1 MNEKKTNEV
10 TSLAQSHPD
19 ILVISSDRDLVNQ
32 LKEYIEDYGY
42 NFIGSADT
50 KDTIRNN
57 IINLSPNLVLL
68 DTEIENVDLIKLTDD
83 LEKFNIPDVV
93 IIGDRFDEVIDKVM
107 EISPYGYLIKDIDKE
122 ELQRAMAVAIRK
134 HELNTQKVI
143 EAKDRIS
150 EKNTE
155 LLIEKSD
162 SSFLL
167 VLCVSLIIIAIL
179 SRNATWLQWVLLIP
193 TTAMLINGI
202 ASIKKPEPVDYDYEK
217 PFVSVFIPAHNEEA
231 TIEATVRSV
240 CDSDYYT
247 DGVPQFEVIVIN
259 DGSTDRTGE
268 ILAEI
273 KKDLPQL
280 KIVTRMPPISGK
292 GKGFV
297 LNDALTLSRGEIIG
311 VFDADT
317 TIHRDYLTKIT
328 AYVVDPEIDGVQS
341 RVKMYNKDE
350 NYLARMQHV
359 EFASFGNTLRAKDNL
374 GNTGFLGG
382 NGQFV
387 RKQSIIDSGK
397 WDGFAV
403 TEDLNLAVKI
413 MLLGGKIRYC
423 GEVAVYQEAIT
434 EWRPFFRQRVRWAIG
449 NFETLFIYLPQIL
462 KSKVSIPKKFG
473 IIEHISFYSFNLLIF
488 FGFIVTMANAI
499 SWFLFHNT
507 TVIRMEAPFVVGIL
521 SAISFF
527 PGIMLALSRD
537 HPGIV
542 EFTKDLI
549 KYYLYCFH
557 LIPLFFMT
565 MASMMTRKE
574 RKWAKTEHKGG
585 KAK

>member
-1 MNEKKTNEV
+1 MSPNEKETV
-10 TSLAQSHPD
+10 SLAKSHPD
-19 ILVISSDRDLVNQ
+19 IFVISSDDDLINQ
-32 LKEYIEDYGY
+32 LREYIEDYDY
-42 NFIGSADT
+42 NFIGSAYT
-50 KDTIRNN
+50 KERIKSR
-57 IINLSPNLVLL
+57 IVKLSPNLVLL
-68 DTEIENVDLIKLTDD
+68 DSEIEDIDLIKLTKD
-83 LEKFNIPDVV
+83 LERFNIPNVV
-93 IIGDRFDEVIDKVM
+93 IVGERFDEVIDEVLM
-107 EISPYGYLIKDIDKE
+107 ITPYGYIFKEIDKD

-134 HELNTQKVI
+134 HEINNAKI
-143 EAKDRIS
+143 AEAKNKIF
-150 EKNTE
+150 EKNEE

-167 VLCVSLIIIAIL
+167 ILCVALIIMAIL

-193 TTAMLINGI
+193 TIAMLINGI
-202 ASIKKPEPVDYDYEK
+202 ASIKKPEPVSYDYEK
-217 PFVSVFIPAHNEEA
+217 PFVSIFIPAHNEEA
-231 TIEATVRSV
+231 TIAMTVKSV
-240 CDSDYYT
+240 CESDYHV
-247 DGVPQFEVIVIN
+247 DGEPYFEVIVIN

-268 ILAEI
+268 ILHDI
-273 KKDLPQL
+273 KDELPQL
-280 KIVTRMPPISGK
+280 KIVTRKPPVSGK

-317 TIHRDYLTKIT
+317 KICKDYLTKVV

-341 RVKMYNKDE
+341 RVKMYNRDE
-350 NYLARMQHV
+350 SYLSRMQHV

-387 RKQSIIDSGK
+387 KKQSIIDCGK

-423 GEVAVYQEAIT
+423 GEAAVYQEALN
-434 EWRPFFRQRVRWAIG
+434 EWKPFFRQRVRWAIG

-473 IIEHISFYSFNLLIF
+473 IVEHISFYSFNLLIF
-488 FGFIVTMANAI
+488 FGFIITIINAI
-499 SWFLFHNT
+499 SWLLFHNVT
-507 TVIRMEAPFVVGIL
+507 IIRMEAPFIVGVL

-537 HPGIV
+537 KPGIV
-542 EFTKDLI
+542 DFIKDLI
-549 KYYLYCFH
+549 KYYIYCFH

-565 MASMMTRKE
+565 MKTMMTRKE

-585 KAK
+585 HE

>member
-1 MNEKKTNEV
+1 MSSKKLDSTI
-10 TSLAQSHPD
+10 SIAQSHPN
-19 ILVISSDRDLVNQ
+19 ILVISSDKELVNQ
-32 LKEYIEDYGY
+32 LKDYIEDYDY

-50 KDTIRNN
+50 KQTIKNN
-57 IINLSPNLVLL
+57 LINLSPNLVLL
-68 DTEIENVDLIKLTDD
+68 DTEIENVDLIKLTKD
-83 LEKFNIPDVV
+83 LEKLNIPDVV
-93 IIGDRFDEVIDKVM
+93 IIGARFDEVIDEVM

-134 HELNTQKVI
+134 HELNTQKII

-167 VLCVSLIIIAIL
+167 VLCVALIIIAIL
-179 SRNATWLQWVLLIP
+179 SRNATWLQWLLLIP
-193 TTAMLINGI
+193 TAAMLINGI
-202 ASIKKPEPVDYDYEK
+202 ASIKKPDEVSYDYEK
-217 PFVSVFIPAHNEEA
+217 PFVSVFIPAHNEES
-231 TIEATVRSV
+231 TIETTVRSV
-240 CDSDYYT
+240 CESDYYV
-247 DGVPQFEVIVIN
+247 DGIPQFEVIVIN
-259 DGSTDRTGE
+259 DGSTDSTGE

-280 KIVTRMPPISGK
+280 KIVTRHPPRSGK

-297 LNDALTLSRGEIIG
+297 LNDALTLSQGEVIG
-311 VFDADT
+311 VFDA
-317 TIHRDYLTKIT
+317 
-328 AYVVDPEIDGVQS
+328 

-423 GEVAVYQEAIT
+423 GEAAVYQEAIT
-434 EWRPFFRQRVRWAIG
+434 EWKPFFRQRVRWAIG
-449 NFETLFIYLPQIL
+449 NFETLFIYMPQIL
-462 KSKVSIPKKFG
+462 KAKVSIPKKFG
-473 IIEHISFYSFNLLIF
+473 IIEHISFYS
-488 FGFIVTMANAI
+488 AI
-499 SWFLFHNT
+499 
-507 TVIRMEAPFVVGIL
+507 A
-521 SAISFF
+521 FF

-537 HPGIV
+537 NPKFID
-542 EFTKDLI
+542 FIKDII
-549 KYYLYCFH
+549 KYYIYCFH

-565 MASMMTRKE
+565 MYTMMTRKE

-585 KAK
+585 KVR

>member
-1 MNEKKTNEV
+1 MSPNEKETV
-10 TSLAQSHPD
+10 SLAKSHPD
-19 ILVISSDRDLVNQ
+19 IFVISSDDALINQ
-32 LKEYIEDYGY
+32 LREYIEDYDY
-42 NFIGSADT
+42 NFIGSAYT
-50 KDTIRNN
+50 KERIKSR
-57 IINLSPNLVLL
+57 IVKLSPNLVLL
-68 DTEIENVDLIKLTDD
+68 DSEIEDIDLIKLTKD
-83 LEKFNIPDVV
+83 LERFNIPNVV
-93 IIGDRFDEVIDKVM
+93 IVGERFDEVIDEVLM
-107 EISPYGYLIKDIDKE
+107 ITPYGYIFKEIDKD

-134 HELNTQKVI
+134 HEINNAKI
-143 EAKDRIS
+143 AEAKNKIF
-150 EKNTE
+150 EKNEE

-167 VLCVSLIIIAIL
+167 ILCVALIIMAIL

-193 TTAMLINGI
+193 TIAMLINGI
-202 ASIKKPEPVDYDYEK
+202 ASIKKPEPVSYDYEK
-217 PFVSVFIPAHNEEA
+217 PFVSIFIPAHNEEA
-231 TIEATVRSV
+231 TIAMTVKSV
-240 CDSDYYT
+240 CESDYHV
-247 DGVPQFEVIVIN
+247 DGEPYFEVIVIN

-268 ILAEI
+268 ILHDI
-273 KKDLPQL
+273 KDELPQL
-280 KIVTRMPPISGK
+280 KIVTRKPPVSGK

-317 TIHRDYLTKIT
+317 KICKDYLTKVV

-341 RVKMYNKDE
+341 RVKMYNRDE
-350 NYLARMQHV
+350 SYLSRMQHV

-387 RKQSIIDSGK
+387 KKQSIIDCGK

-423 GEVAVYQEAIT
+423 GEVAVYQEALN
-434 EWRPFFRQRVRWAIG
+434 EWKPFFRQRVRWAIG

-473 IIEHISFYSFNLLIF
+473 IVEHISFYSFNLLIF
-488 FGFIVTMANAI
+488 FGFIITIINAI
-499 SWFLFHNT
+499 SWLLFHNVT
-507 TVIRMEAPFVVGIL
+507 IIRMEAPFIVGVL

-537 HPGIV
+537 NPGIV
-542 EFTKDLI
+542 DFIKDLI
-549 KYYLYCFH
+549 KYYIYCFH

-565 MASMMTRKE
+565 MKTMMTRKE

-585 KAK
+585 HE

>member
-1 MNEKKTNEV
+1 MSSQNQDENV
-10 TSLAQSHPD
+10 SLAHSHPD
-19 ILVISSDRDLVNQ
+19 ILVISSDNDLINQ
-32 LKEYIEDYGY
+32 LREYIEDYDY
-42 NFIGSADT
+42 NFIGSAKT
-50 KDTIRNN
+50 KERIKNKIVR
-57 IINLSPNLVLL
+57 LSPNLVLL
-68 DTEIENVDLIKLTDD
+68 DSEIEDIDLVKLTKD
-83 LEKFNIPDVV
+83 LEKYNIPNVV
-93 IIGDRFDEVIDKVM
+93 IVGDRFDEVIDEVLM
-107 EISPYGYLIKDIDKE
+107 ITPYGYIFKEIEKD

-134 HELNTQKVI
+134 HELNNQKI
-143 EAKDRIS
+143 AEAKNKID

-155 LLIEKSD
+155 LIIEKSD

-167 VLCVSLIIIAIL
+167 VLCVALIIMAIL

-202 ASIKKPEPVDYDYEK
+202 ASIKKPDEVTYDYEK

-231 TIEATVRSV
+231 TIAMTVRSV
-240 CDSDYYT
+240 CESDYCI
-247 DGVPQFEVIVIN
+247 DGEPHFEVIVIN

-268 ILAEI
+268 ILHEI
-273 KKDLPQL
+273 KKELPQL
-280 KIVTRMPPISGK
+280 KIVTRKPPVSGK

-317 TIHRDYLTKIT
+317 KICKDYLTKIV

-341 RVKMYNKDE
+341 RVKMYNRDE
-350 NYLARMQHV
+350 NFLTRMQHV

-374 GNTGFLGG
+374 GSTGFLGG

-387 RKQSIIDSGK
+387 KKQSIIDSGR

-413 MLLGGKIRYC
+413 MLRDGKIRYC
-423 GEVAVYQEAIT
+423 GEVAVYQEALT

-462 KSKVSIPKKFG
+462 RAKVSIPKKFG
-473 IIEHISFYSFNLLIF
+473 IVEHISFYSFNLLIF
-488 FGFIVTMANAI
+488 FGFLITIVNAI
-499 SWFLFHNT
+499 SWLIFHNVT
-507 TVIRMEAPFVVGIL
+507 IIRMEAPLVVGIL

-537 HPGIV
+537 SPGIV
-542 EFTKDLI
+542 EFIKDI
-549 KYYLYCFH
+549 VKYYLYCFH

-565 MASMMTRKE
+565 MYSMMTRKE

-585 KAK
+585 HE

>member
-1 MNEKKTNEV
+1 MSSQNQDENV
-10 TSLAQSHPD
+10 SLAHSHPD
-19 ILVISSDRDLVNQ
+19 ILVISSDNDLINQ
-32 LKEYIEDYGY
+32 LREYIEDYDY
-42 NFIGSADT
+42 NFIGSAKT
-50 KDTIRNN
+50 KERIKNKIVR
-57 IINLSPNLVLL
+57 LSPNLVLL
-68 DTEIENVDLIKLTDD
+68 DSEIEDIDLVKLTKD
-83 LEKFNIPDVV
+83 LEKYNIPNVV
-93 IIGDRFDEVIDKVM
+93 IVGDRFDEVIDEVLM
-107 EISPYGYLIKDIDKE
+107 ITPYGYIFKEIEKD

-134 HELNTQKVI
+134 HELNNQKI
-143 EAKDRIS
+143 AEAKNKID

-155 LLIEKSD
+155 LIIEKSD

-167 VLCVSLIIIAIL
+167 VLCVALIIMAIL

-202 ASIKKPEPVDYDYEK
+202 ASIKKPDEVTYDYEK

-231 TIEATVRSV
+231 TIAMTVRSV
-240 CDSDYYT
+240 CESDYCV
-247 DGVPQFEVIVIN
+247 DGEPHFEVIVIN

-268 ILAEI
+268 ILHEI
-273 KKDLPQL
+273 KKELPQL
-280 KIVTRMPPISGK
+280 KIVTRKPPVSGK

-317 TIHRDYLTKIT
+317 KICKDYLTKIV

-341 RVKMYNKDE
+341 RVKMYNRDE
-350 NYLARMQHV
+350 NFLTRMQHV

-374 GNTGFLGG
+374 GSTGFLGG

-387 RKQSIIDSGK
+387 KKQSIIDSGR

-413 MLLGGKIRYC
+413 MLRDGKIRYC
-423 GEVAVYQEAIT
+423 GEAAVYQEALT

-462 KSKVSIPKKFG
+462 RAKVSIPKKFG
-473 IIEHISFYSFNLLIF
+473 IVEHISFYSFNLLIF
-488 FGFIVTMANAI
+488 FGFLITIVNAI
-499 SWFLFHNT
+499 SWLIFHNVT
-507 TVIRMEAPFVVGIL
+507 IIRMEAPLVVGIL

-537 HPGIV
+537 SPGIV
-542 EFTKDLI
+542 EFIKDI
-549 KYYLYCFH
+549 VKYYLYCFH

-565 MASMMTRKE
+565 MYSMMTRKE

-585 KAK
+585 HE

>member
-1 MNEKKTNEV
+1 MIT
-10 TSLAQSHPD
+10 
-19 ILVISSDRDLVNQ
+19 
-32 LKEYIEDYGY
+32 
-42 NFIGSADT
+42 
-50 KDTIRNN
+50 
-57 IINLSPNLVLL
+57 
-68 DTEIENVDLIKLTDD
+68 
-83 LEKFNIPDVV
+83 
-93 IIGDRFDEVIDKVM
+93 
-107 EISPYGYLIKDIDKE
+107 PYGYLFKEIDKE

-134 HELNTQKVI
+134 HELNNQKIV
-143 EAKDRIS
+143 EAKTKID

-167 VLCVSLIIIAIL
+167 VLCVALIIMAIL

-193 TTAMLINGI
+193 TVAMLINGI
-202 ASIKKPEPVDYDYEK
+202 ASIKKPDEVTYDYEK
-217 PFVSVFIPAHNEEA
+217 PFVSVFIPAHNEQA
-231 TIEATVRSV
+231 TIEMTVRSV
-240 CDSDYYT
+240 CESDYYV
-247 DGVPQFEVIVIN
+247 DGNPHFEVIVIN
-259 DGSTDRTGE
+259 DGSTDNTGK
-268 ILAEI
+268 ILHDI
-273 KKDLPQL
+273 KEDLPQL
-280 KIVTRMPPISGK
+280 KIVTRKPPVSGK

-297 LNDALTLSRGEIIG
+297 LNDALTLSQGEIIG

-317 TIHRDYLTKIT
+317 KICKDYLTKIV
-328 AYVVDPEIDGVQS
+328 AYVADPEIDGVQS
-341 RVKMYNKDE
+341 RVKMYNRDE
-350 NYLARMQHV
+350 NFLTRMQHV

-387 RKQSIIDSGK
+387 RKQSIVDCGK

-413 MLLGGKIRYC
+413 MLRGGKIRYC
-423 GEVAVYQEAIT
+423 GEAAVYQEAIT
-434 EWRPFFRQRVRWAIG
+434 EWKPFFRQRVRWAIG

-462 KSKVSIPKKFG
+462 RSKVSIPKKFG

-488 FGFIVTMANAI
+488 FGFIITIANAI
-499 SWFLFHNT
+499 SWLLLHNV
-507 TVIRMEAPFVVGIL
+507 TVIRMEAPFIVGIL

-537 HPGIV
+537 SPGIV
-542 EFTKDLI
+542 EFIKDI
-549 KYYLYCFH
+549 VKYYIYCFH

-565 MASMMTRKE
+565 MVSMMTRKE

-585 KAK
+585 QE